1 MPSAPITVRAATP
14 ADVPTIV
21 ALVKELAEYEKA
33 ADQVVATDASMLRAL
48 FPTSGP
54 PAAEALIGEIGGRP
68 EGLALFFMNFST
80 WVGQQGVYLEDLFVR
95 PSARGKGLGK
105 ALFLE
110 VARISSSRG
119 CTRMDWAVLN
129 WNTSAIDFYKSLG
142 AKGLNEWTIY
152 RLANDSLARVA
163 AMR

>member
-1 MPSAPITVRAATP
+1 MPITVRPATP
-14 ADVPTIV
+14 ADVGTIV
-21 ALVKELAEYEKA
+21 ALVKDLAEYEKA
-33 ADQVVATDASMLRAL
+33 ADQVVATEESMLRAL
-48 FPTSGP
+48 FPQSGP
-54 PAAEALIGEIGGRP
+54 PAAEALIGEVDGEP

-110 VARISSSRG
+110 VARISTARG

-129 WNTSAIDFYKSLG
+129 WNTPAIDFYKSLG
-142 AKGLNEWTIY
+142 AKGLTEWTIH
-152 RLANDSLARVA
+152 RLANESLAKVA
-163 AMR
+163 AMKG

>member
-1 MPSAPITVRAATP
+1 MPVTVRPATP

-21 ALVKELAEYEKA
+21 ALVKELAEYENA

-48 FPTSGP
+48 FPVGGGGP
-54 PAAEALIGEIGGRP
+54 PAAEALIGEIDGRP

-129 WNTSAIDFYKSLG
+129 WNTSAIEFYKSLG
-142 AKGLNEWTIY
+142 AKGLSEWTIY
-152 RLANDSLARVA
+152 RLANESLARIA
-163 AMR
+163 EPR